1 MCYNQTERLM
11 KHTRHRNCV
20 GAEDD
25 QFLGLELALS
35 YNHHFTLA
43 LSVVLP
49 ANVHLHIVFPR
60 LAPTSAL
67 RLLTCPVRTEPEFP
81 LQYHFRV
88 YLLTVPLDVG
98 CIRSRKI
105 TSLDRAT
112 AGLDVPLAMFTFV
125 ISAFDSP

>member
-1 MCYNQTERLM
+1 M
-11 KHTRHRNCV
+11 KHIRHRNCV

-43 LSVVLP
+43 LPVVLP
-49 ANVHLHIVFPR
+49 ANVLLHIVFPR
-60 LAPTSAL
+60 LALASAI

-81 LQYHFRV
+81 LQHHFRV
-88 YLLTVPLDVG
+88 YLLAVPLDVG
-98 CIRSRKI
+98 RIRSRKI

-125 ISAFDSP
+125 ISAFELP